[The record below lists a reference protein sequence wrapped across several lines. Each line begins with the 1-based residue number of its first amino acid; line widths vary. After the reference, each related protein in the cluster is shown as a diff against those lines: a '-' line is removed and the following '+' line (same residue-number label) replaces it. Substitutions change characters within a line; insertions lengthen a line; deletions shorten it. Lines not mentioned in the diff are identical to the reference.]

1 MPQEPPVTPV
11 LIVIDVHSGV
21 PAYRQLVDQIRLQI
35 AGGRL
40 RPGDEIPSTR
50 ALSADLGLNPMTIS
64 RAYAL
69 LEEEGV
75 LDRRP
80 GLPLV
85 VRARSGATSAAARTA
100 QLARALRPLASMA
113 RQLGMSGK
121 EAGDTLRRLIDDE
134 RGTA

>member
-1 MPQEPPVTPV
+1 M
-11 LIVIDVHSGV
+11 LITIDLHSGV

-40 RPGDEIPSTR
+40 RPGDPIPSTR
-50 ALSADLGLNPMTIS
+50 VLSAELGLNPMTIS

-75 LDRRP
+75 LERRP

-85 VRARSGATSAAARTA
+85 VRAHSGATGVVARSAQFTKAVRPVAAMA
-100 QLARALRPLASMA
+100 Q
-113 RQLGMSGK
+113 QLGINGK
-121 EAGDTLRRLIDDE
+121 DAGDMLRRLIDEHE
-134 RGTA
+134 R